1 MDEHLIARAYPAGQQ
16 GQMHGGC
23 AGRERDDLFAS
34 AGELFQVFLESID
47 IRPQGNHPVRV
58 ESLLD
63 KLLLLARHMRQ
74 AEIDTV
80 PFTRHWHSFFY
91 RFLSIHMLYFT
102 RISICNNA
110 IGQIFYHD
118 TPGPD
123 HVP

>member
-1 MDEHLIARAYPAGQQ
+1 MRRGAEGKTLDEHLIARAYPAGQQ

-80 PFTRHWHSFFY
+80 
-91 RFLSIHMLYFT
+91 FLHIYFC
-102 RISICNNA
+102 ISANS
-110 IGQIFYHD
+110 
-118 TPGPD
+118 
-123 HVP
+123 